1 MGKGSFVVPVPGVW
15 RFTFQAGLVYIPFDW
30 WQAFFFLWV
39 DDIMAVALSN
49 VSPIGG
55 GDYTMTFDTIVPI
68 KAGQRISLFWM
79 NDQGCEIVGDSEQIF
94 THFTGE
100 YLGSAGAPQ

>member
-1 MGKGSFVVPVPGVW
+1 
-15 RFTFQAGLVYIPFDW
+15 
-30 WQAFFFLWV
+30 
-39 DDIMAVALSN
+39 MAVALSN

-55 GDYTMTFDTIVPI
+55 GDYTMTLDTIVPI

-100 YLGSAGAPQ
+100 YLGSGEGFSVIFNLESSLKT